1 MAFTT
6 FICAQLGGKVILEQV
21 KSRNVSAV
29 TATKRPSLG
38 LAKKHQVISQ
48 PQKAQRSAVMA
59 MAAATEAS
67 TVSGTMAELKKA
79 GK

>member
-1 MAFTT
+1 MTT
-6 FICAQLGGKVILEQV
+6 FTVAHLGGKVVLEQV
-21 KSRNVSAV
+21 RFRNTGAIVAP
-29 TATKRPSLG
+29 KRSSLA
-38 LAKKHQVISQ
+38 LVKKHQVISQ

-59 MAAATEAS
+59 MAASTEAS